1 MVFANINFSRVK
13 CHFRMLKRD
22 FTKLKKDL
30 AEIEEITLSKKVK
43 RATNKKSNA
52 LQEEKHRFLHRKA
65 LLSIECNRGIKNEEI
80 PSSFHDTPSIILI
93 KPINVNASC
102 LP

>member
-1 MVFANINFSRVK
+1 MVFANIYFSRVK

-22 FTKLKKDL
+22 FTRLKKDL
-30 AEIEEITLSKKVK
+30 AEIEETTLSKKVK
-43 RATNKKSNA
+43 RATN
-52 LQEEKHRFLHRKA
+52 
-65 LLSIECNRGIKNEEI
+65 GIKNEEM